1 MIYLLRSGLSLHTQK
16 RWLHC
21 TQTVC
26 NVPLSEFTVAINRI
40 ACPECGA
47 ALKSAAGFKLGATVS
62 CPKCETDFEVEEP
75 EEEEQPKKK
84 SKTASTGL
92 VSKKKPIKAATE
104 EDEDEDDE
112 QPKKKKKKKKKRSS
126 DDGDEQWSY
135 KNSWIRYAILTVL
148 IIVMCV
154 LGYMLHLKQKRE
166 AGGAFR
172 IESQTESAYPVRA

>member
-1 MIYLLRSGLSLHTQK
+1 LHTHK

-40 ACPECGA
+40 SCPECGA
-47 ALKSAAGFKLGATVS
+47 GLKSAAGFKLGATIS
-62 CPKCETDFEVEEP
+62 CPKCETDFEVEEQ

-84 SKTASTGL
+84 SKTASTGA
-92 VSKKKPIKAATE
+92 VSKKKPIKAAVEDDEDE
-104 EDEDEDDE
+104 EDE
-112 QPKKKKKKKKKRSS
+112 QPKKKKKKKKRSS
-126 DDGDEQWSY
+126 DDGDDQWSY

-148 IIVMCV
+148 IVVMCV

-172 IESQTESAYPVRA
+172 IESQQISAYPVRV